1 MLGKKA
7 QSSGWKNN
15 SSEKHIF
22 GSSLVNTALSPYR
35 IALMP
40 GDGIGPEVVREAV
53 KVGWGLLEAMSVPMV
68 FEEFPNGAEHYLKT
82 GETLSEYTLERLKG
96 FDAVFFGAVGDPRVK
111 PGVLE
116 KGILL
121 RMRSSLDLY
130 VNLRPVRLLK
140 GVETPLKTPGRKGI
154 DFVVIRE
161 NTEDFYVDMG
171 GRVCEGCLRFF
182 EYTVEAGGAKGSRYR
197 VEVDSKNGEA
207 FQIGIIS
214 VKGAERIVRYGF
226 EYAVRR
232 GLNLITFVD
241 KANVLTEAYGLWREV
256 VEKVWG
262 EYGGRVGREFMY
274 VDAAALHMVLNPG
287 RFKIIVAPNMF
298 GDILT
303 DLGAAI
309 QGGLGFAPSGNINPE
324 GVSMFEP
331 VHGSAPDKA
340 GLNIANPVAAILTF
354 SLMLEH
360 LWSRSG
366 DKRLLEASKI
376 IETSVENVLAS
387 GRCRTLDMGGVS
399 KTSEMGDAVLEES
412 KRLLTDGR

>member
-1 MLGKKA
+1 
-7 QSSGWKNN
+7 
-15 SSEKHIF
+15 
-22 GSSLVNTALSPYR
+22 LSPYR

-53 KVGWGLLEAMSVPMV
+53 KVGWGLLEAMGVPMV

-82 GETLSEYTLERLKG
+82 GETLSEYTLGRLKG
-96 FDAVFFGAVGDPRVK
+96 FDAIFFGAVGDPRVK

-140 GVETPLKTPGRKGI
+140 GVETPLKTSGRKSI

-197 VEVDSKNGEA
+197 VEVYSKNGEA

-232 GLNLITFVD
+232 GLNIITFVD

-376 IETSVENVLAS
+376 IETAVENVLAS

>member
-1 MLGKKA
+1 LFLKRLPVGRFDYTESIYFQDRCPVTQLA
-7 QSSGWKNN
+7 
-15 SSEKHIF
+15 
-22 GSSLVNTALSPYR
+22 AYR

-40 GDGIGPEVVREAV
+40 GDGIGPEVVGEAV
-53 KVGWGLLEAMSVPMV
+53 KIGSTVLEALGVSTF
-68 FEEFPNGAEHYLKT
+68 FEKFPNSAEHYLKT
-82 GETLSEYTLERLKG
+82 GETLSEETLGKLKG

-121 RMRSSLDLY
+121 KLRSSLDLY
-130 VNLRPVRLLK
+130 VNLRPVKLLK
-140 GVETPLKTPGRKGI
+140 GVETPLKGFGPGGI

-171 GRVCEGCLRFF
+171 GRVDAGSRIF
-182 EYTVEAGGAKGSRYR
+182 EFTVNTGGAKGSRYR
-197 VEVDSKNGEA
+197 VEVESSGGQA
-207 FQIGIIS
+207 FQIGVVS
-214 VKGAERIVRYGF
+214 RRGAERIIRFGF
-226 EYAVRR
+226 EYAAKR
-232 GLNLITFVD
+232 GMRLVTFVD
-241 KANVLTEAYGLWREV
+241 KANVLTEAYGLWREMVEKIGGEYRGV
-256 VEKVWG
+256 VEA
-262 EYGGRVGREFMY
+262 EFMY
-274 VDAAALHMVLNPG
+274 VDAAALHMVLNPR
-287 RFKIIVAPNMF
+287 RFKVIVTPNMF

-340 GLNIANPVAAILTF
+340 GKNIANPTAAILTF

-376 IETSVENVLAS
+376 IEKAVENTLAA
-387 GRCRTLDMGGVS
+387 GRFKTVDMGGNAR
-399 KTSEMGDAVLEES
+399 TSEMGDAILAEA
-412 KRLLTDGR
+412 KRLVYSGR

>member
-1 MLGKKA
+1 M
-7 QSSGWKNN
+7 
-15 SSEKHIF
+15 
-22 GSSLVNTALSPYR
+22 SPYR

-53 KVGWGLLEAMSVPMV
+53 KVGWGLLEAMGVPMV

-82 GETLSEYTLERLKG
+82 GETLSEYTLGRLKG
-96 FDAVFFGAVGDPRVK
+96 FDAIFFGAVGDPRVK

-116 KGILL
+116 KGVLL

-140 GVETPLKTPGRKGI
+140 GVETPLKTSGDKSI

-171 GRVCEGCLRFF
+171 GRVCEGCSRLF

-197 VEVDSKNGEA
+197 VEVESRNGEA

-226 EYAVRR
+226 EYALRR

-241 KANVLTEAYGLWREV
+241 KANVLTETYGLWREV

-376 IETSVENVLAS
+376 IETAVENVLAS

-399 KTSEMGDAVLEES
+399 KTSEMGDAVLDES

>member
-1 MLGKKA
+1 MR
-7 QSSGWKNN
+7 KN
-15 SSEKHIF
+15 IYPDPR
-22 GSSLVNTALSPYR
+22 LVNTALSPYR
-35 IALMP
+35 VALMP

-53 KVGWGLLEAMSVPMV
+53 KVGGGLLEAMSIPMV
-68 FEEFPNGAEHYLKT
+68 FEEFPNGANHYLKT
-82 GETLSEYTLERLKG
+82 GETLSDYTLRRLKS
-96 FDAVFFGAVGDPRVK
+96 FDAIFFGAVGDPRVK

-121 RMRSSLDLY
+121 RMRFSLDLY

-140 GVETPLKTPGRKGI
+140 GVSTPLKIPENSSV

-171 GRVCEGCLRFF
+171 GRVCEGCSSVF
-182 EYTVEAGGAKGSRYR
+182 EYTVETGGARGSRYR
-197 VEVDSKNGEA
+197 VEVESKHGEA
-207 FQIGIIS
+207 FQIGVIS

-226 EYAVRR
+226 EYAVRK
-232 GLNLITFVD
+232 GLKLVTFVD

-256 VEKVWG
+256 AEKVG
-262 EYGGRVGREFMY
+262 EEYGDRVRREFMY
-274 VDAAALHMVLNPG
+274 VDAAALHMVLNPW
-287 RFKIIVAPNMF
+287 RFKILVAPNMF

-340 GLNIANPVAAILTF
+340 GMNIANPVAAILSF

-366 DKRLLEASKI
+366 DKRLLEASRI
-376 IETSVENVLAS
+376 IETAVENVLAS
-387 GRCRTLDMGGVS
+387 GRCRTPDMGGDS

-412 KRLLTDGR
+412 KRLLSDVR

>member
-1 MLGKKA
+1 M
-7 QSSGWKNN
+7 
-15 SSEKHIF
+15 
-22 GSSLVNTALSPYR
+22 SPYR

-40 GDGIGPEVVREAV
+40 GDGIGPEVVGEAV
-53 KVGWGLLEAMSVPMV
+53 KVGRSLLEAIGVPTI

-82 GETLSEYTLERLKG
+82 GETLSEYTLKRLKG
-96 FDAVFFGAVGDPRVK
+96 FDAIFFGAVGDPRVK

-116 KGILL
+116 KGVLL

-140 GVETPLKTPGRKGI
+140 GVETPLRI
-154 DFVVIRE
+154 AEHARVDFVVIRE

-171 GRVCEGCLRFF
+171 GRVDGGCSRVF
-182 EYTVEAGGAKGSRYR
+182 EYTVETGGARGSRYR
-197 VEVDSKNGEA
+197 VEVDSKHGEA
-207 FQIGIIS
+207 FQIGVVS
-214 VKGAERIVRYGF
+214 AKGSERIIRYGF

-232 GLNLITFVD
+232 GLNQITFVD
-241 KANVLTEAYGLWREV
+241 KANVLTEAYGLWREI
-256 VEKVWG
+256 VEKIGG
-262 EYGGRVGREFMY
+262 EYGGRVRSEFMY

-287 RFKIIVAPNMF
+287 RFKIIVTPNMF

-340 GLNIANPVAAILTF
+340 GMNIANPVAAILTF

-366 DKRLLEASKI
+366 DKRLLEASRI
-376 IETSVENVLAS
+376 IEAAVENVLAS
-387 GRCRTLDMGGVS
+387 GRCRTPDMGGVS
-399 KTSEMGDAVLEES
+399 KTSEMGDAILEES
-412 KRLLTDGR
+412 KRLLSD

>member
-7 QSSGWKNN
+7 PSSGLKN
-15 SSEKHIF
+15 SSWEKHIF
-22 GSSLVNTALSPYR
+22 GPRQVNTALSPYR

-53 KVGWGLLEAMSVPMV
+53 KVGWGLLEAMGVPMV

-82 GETLSEYTLERLKG
+82 GETLSEYTLGRLKG
-96 FDAVFFGAVGDPRVK
+96 FDAIFFGAVGDPRVK

-116 KGILL
+116 KGVLL

-140 GVETPLKTPGRKGI
+140 GVETPLKTSGDKSI

-171 GRVCEGCLRFF
+171 GRVCEGCSRLF

-197 VEVDSKNGEA
+197 VEVESRNGEA

-226 EYAVRR
+226 EYALRR

-241 KANVLTEAYGLWREV
+241 KANVLTETYGLWREV

-376 IETSVENVLAS
+376 IETAVENVLAS

-399 KTSEMGDAVLEES
+399 KTSEMGDAVLDES

>member
-1 MLGKKA
+1 ML
-7 QSSGWKNN
+7 
-15 SSEKHIF
+15 
-22 GSSLVNTALSPYR
+22 TLSPYR

-53 KVGWGLLEAMSVPMV
+53 KVGRALLENMGIPVS
-68 FEEFPNGAEHYLKT
+68 FEDFPNGAEHYLKT
-82 GETLSEYTLERLKG
+82 GETLSEHTLRRLRD
-96 FDAVFFGAVGDPRVK
+96 FDAIFFGAVGDPRVK
-111 PGVLE
+111 PGILE

-121 RMRSSLDLY
+121 KMRSSLDLY

-140 GVETPLKTPGRKGI
+140 GVETPLRATKHGDI
-154 DFVVIRE
+154 DFTVIRE

-171 GRVCEGCLRFF
+171 GRVGRGASKVF
-182 EYTVEAGGAKGSRYR
+182 EYTIEAGGAKGSKYR
-197 VEVDSKNGEA
+197 VEVRSEYGEA
-207 FQIGIIS
+207 FQIGVVS
-214 VKGAERIVRYGF
+214 LRGAERIIRYGF
-226 EYAVRR
+226 EYAVRK
-232 GLNLITFVD
+232 GLSRITFVD
-241 KANVLTEAYGLWREV
+241 KANVLTEAYGLWRDVAE
-256 VEKVWG
+256 EIGK
-262 EYGGRVGREFMY
+262 EYEGRVRGEFMY

-287 RFKIIVAPNMF
+287 RFELIVAPNMF

-340 GLNIANPVAAILTF
+340 GMNIANPVAAILTF

-366 DKRLLEASKI
+366 DGRLLEASKI
-376 IETSVENVLAS
+376 IETAVENVLAS
-387 GRCRTLDMGGVS
+387 GKFRTPDMGGTS
-399 KTSEMGDAVLEES
+399 KTSEMGDAILRES
-412 KRLLTDGR
+412 ERLLHDGR